1 MRIVLAMLAPVSCGS
16 TSAVRE
22 MRLLSLGA
30 MVAQAATAPT
40 NCQTSRKRKNDEED
54 L

>member
-1 MRIVLAMLAPVSCGS
+1 MRIVLATLARISFGGA
-16 TSAVRE
+16 SAGRE

-30 MVAQAATAPT
+30 MIHGRQPRGPAARR
-40 NCQTSRKRKNDEED
+40 QKRKNDEED